1 MGASHD
7 EQDDRDTGSRSD
19 ETGDAASPKRAEAN
33 EPLTTSE
40 VSSAPPSSVQQ
51 VIEQMQLIAAID
63 LATVDDDDVPAP
75 KATAIELTKRLPDA
89 SDAAPSE
96 QAPSSGTD
104 ETTTNPL
111 DTRFDASSTRG
122 PVSSRRKLVRGGSN
136 KVKAAKP
143 AEVKAPRPDSRPRK
157 SPPPP
162 PAEPWPL
169 PPPAVDDSDSQPP
182 AAKRDDNPPAP
193 PKRRDKTPAPP
204 KRRDK
209 TPAPPKRRDKTPAPP
224 KRLDK
229 TSAPPEQSDETPA
242 AKPDAAQSATPPP
255 EQSDEAPAAKPDAA
269 QSTTPPPE
277 HAPSHRPRYALV
289 LLCLAAVA
297 VVVAITQLLPDEPAS
312 PDSFAAADAED
323 PTAAKAS
330 AATRGG
336 AKGPQPAGAPQP
348 GSEQKPTTTVT
359 RSDGLAATSPTNTLD
374 FPVGS
379 GEIDSASVT
388 SADESK
394 ADESKAD
401 ESDADE
407 SDEAPAELPDFNP
420 AEGSAAVAAAA
431 GAATGCS
438 DGKHKGRAPMS
449 VTFSPSG
456 RVTAAVV
463 AGYSPL
469 AGTTVGSCIARVMR
483 SARVSPF
490 KGAPVTVR
498 KTVIIN

>member
-89 SDAAPSE
+89 SVAAPSE

-104 ETTTNPL
+104 ETTTKPL

-209 TPAPPKRRDKTPAPP
+209 TPAPPKR
-224 KRLDK
+224 LDK

-242 AKPDAAQSATPPP
+242 AKPGAAQSA
-255 EQSDEAPAAKPDAA
+255 
-269 QSTTPPPE
+269 TPPPE

-297 VVVAITQLLPDEPAS
+297 MVVAITQLLPDEPAS

-336 AKGPQPAGAPQP
+336 AKGSQPAGAPQP

-374 FPVGS
+374 FPVGR

-394 ADESKAD
+394 ADESKADESKADESKADDSDAD